1 MPSSAPDIGP
11 LSLDDHLCLGIYSAS
26 LAIQRTYKPML
37 DAMGITYP
45 QYLVLNLL
53 WSEDGQTVGGLAQQL
68 DLEASTLTPLL
79 KRLEATGH
87 VTRERNPKNERQV
100 LVHVTPKGRALRSE
114 VGCMGRTL
122 ISNSG
127 MSLEEL
133 ADLNRQVRSL
143 RDNLNRHLEHR
154 PANANRGER

>member
-1 MPSSAPDIGP
+1 MTKSQSDPTI

-68 DLEASTLTPLL
+68 DLEPSTLTPLL
-79 KRLEATGH
+79 KRLEAAGH
-87 VTRERNPKNERQV
+87 VTRVRNPENERQV
-100 LVHVTPKGRALRSE
+100 LVHVTETGRALRSE

-122 ISNSG
+122 IENAG
-127 MSLEEL
+127 MSLEAL
-133 ADLNRQVRSL
+133 ADLNRQVRQL

-154 PANANRGER
+154 PANANRS